1 VHSGGNSGYQAANL
15 ALHAGARRIILVGY
29 DMRRGPGNL
38 AHWHGD
44 HPPHMNNAPP
54 DALARFAAA
63 FDSVPETLPAGV
75 EIINATPGSAVT
87 AFPFASL
94 ETLF

>member
-1 VHSGGNSGYQAANL
+1 MHSGGNSGYQAANL
-15 ALHAGARRIILVGY
+15 ALHTGARRIVLVGY
-29 DMRRGPGNL
+29 DMRRGADGR

-54 DALARFAAA
+54 DALSRWVRA
-63 FDSVPETLPAGV
+63 FDSVPATLPADV

-87 AFPFASL
+87 AFRFAPL

>member
-1 VHSGGNSGYQAANL
+1 MHSGGNSGYQAANL
-15 ALHAGARRIILVGY
+15 ALHTGARRIILVGY
-29 DMRRGPGNL
+29 DMRRGPDNR

-54 DALARFAAA
+54 HALATWAAA
-63 FDSVPETLPAGV
+63 FDSVPPTLPAGV